1 MKTTFFTGANYRIS
15 SYMDRETFVTT
26 IKNILSKERSNNYDN
41 SVVIGGLD
49 LLLDNYHQYLV
60 DLDAPEF
67 TKYELFSHGERQ
79 IWVDSFIKL
88 LDKRSKFPNVALNP
102 VKQNRKVKLQ
112 ALISELKYPSRG
124 NTVRL
129 LNEKQSIS
137 TVFDLLVNYPVRHD
151 DFSSIRKINTLQLNE
166 TQSVIATVWGTS
178 LKTGRSGAKRID
190 ITVSDETGN
199 MNVSLFN
206 QIWAMKELKQG
217 VRIIISGRAIKYR
230 GKITIENPTYEI
242 LRDSGINIH
251 TGRLVP
257 VYSLSSGINQKTLR
271 RLVYNALSSSLGFV
285 DEFLPEDLIART
297 GLMNLADAMYSY
309 HYPKNKKELLR
320 ARRRLAFDELFVM
333 QLVYRKRRIHWKI
346 EGSAVPLC
354 DDSLLRQFLS
364 SLSFEL
370 TVAQQKVIGEISKDM
385 ATETAMRRLLQGD
398 VGSGKTVVAAAAM
411 ITAVASGKQSALMA
425 PTEVLAEQHFH
436 TLSSLLLASEGIK
449 EGLVE
454 DGEFENVI
462 KIQGMESG
470 KDITLALLVGSL
482 NEKVKNATREKLAS
496 GDIDIVVGTHA
507 LIQESVD
514 IPKLA
519 MLVVDEQH
527 RFGLLQRSVLLE
539 KEPRPHMLVM
549 SATPIPRSL
558 ALAMAGELDI
568 SVINEMPVGRKPI
581 RTIVES
587 SERRENIY
595 KFIREQI
602 KEGRQAFIVFSL
614 IDDSESIQARAAVSE
629 YERLSYE
636 VFPELR
642 LGLLHGR
649 MSLTEKEN
657 VMDDFKCG
665 RLDILLAT
673 AVVEVGIDVPN
684 ASVMLIDGAERFG
697 LSQMHQFRGRVGR
710 GEFQSHCILVSDSP
724 GEEARNRMEILR
736 RTSDGFKLA
745 EEDLKIRGPGDYI
758 GTRQSGA
765 PIFKVAEISDIE
777 LMELAGIEAE
787 RILEYDP
794 NLSSPDNMSLRDRY
808 NRLIEDLKI
817 N

>member
-1 MKTTFFTGANYRIS
+1 
-15 SYMDRETFVTT
+15 MDRETFVAT
-26 IKNILSKERSNNYDN
+26 IKNILAKEITNNFDN

-49 LLLDNYHQYLV
+49 LFLDNYRQHLV
-60 DLDAPEF
+60 DVDGPKF
-67 TKYELFSHGERQ
+67 TRYELFSPSERK
-79 IWVDSFIKL
+79 IWVNSFMKCLDEGSKSSGIL
-88 LDKRSKFPNVALNP
+88 LRSTKRK
-102 VKQNRKVKLQ
+102 RKINLQ
-112 ALISELKYPSRG
+112 ASITELNYPRRG
-124 NTVRL
+124 NIVKI
-129 LNEKQSIS
+129 LNEKQGIS
-137 TVFDLLVNYPVRHD
+137 TVSDLLVNYPIRHE
-151 DFSSIRKINTLQLNE
+151 DFSLIRKIRDLQLDE
-166 TQSVIATVWGTS
+166 TQSVIGTVWGTS
-178 LKTGRSGAKRID
+178 LKTGRNGAKRID

-206 QIWAMKELKQG
+206 QVWAMKELKQG
-217 VRIIISGRAIKYR
+217 VRIILSGRVTKYR
-230 GKITIENPTYEI
+230 GRITIENPSYEI
-242 LRDSGINIH
+242 LRNGEMSIH

-257 VYSLSSGINQKTLR
+257 IYSLSAGINQKTLR
-271 RLVYNALSSSLGFV
+271 RLVYRALSSSLGLV
-285 DEFLPEDLIART
+285 EEFLPQELIAKT
-297 GLMNLADAMYSY
+297 GLMNLTDAIYSY
-309 HYPKNKKELLR
+309 HYPENKKEHLS

-333 QLVYRKRRIHWKI
+333 QLVYRKRRIHWKK
-346 EGSAVPLC
+346 EGSAVPLR
-354 DDSLLRQFLS
+354 DDTLLGHFLS
-364 SLSFEL
+364 SLPFEL
-370 TVAQQKVIGEISKDM
+370 TVAQKKVINEISKDM
-385 ATETAMRRLLQGD
+385 SSETAMRRLLQGD
-398 VGSGKTVVAAAAM
+398 VGSGKTVVAASAM

-436 TLSSLLLASEGIK
+436 TLSSLLIASADTKKEMFEG
-449 EGLVE
+449 
-454 DGEFENVI
+454 GEFENVI
-462 KIQGMESG
+462 KIEGTESA
-470 KDITLALLVGSL
+470 KDITIALLIGSL
-482 NEKVKNATREKLAS
+482 NEKVKNITREKLAS
-496 GDIDIVVGTHA
+496 GSIDIVVGTHA

-514 IPKLA
+514 IPNLA

-527 RFGLLQRSVLLE
+527 RFGLLQRSLLLE
-539 KEPRPHMLVM
+539 KDPRPHMLVM

-595 KFIREQI
+595 KFMKEQI
-602 KEGRQAFIVFSL
+602 KQGRQGFIVFSL

-629 YERLSYE
+629 FERLSFE
-636 VFPELR
+636 VFPELN

-657 VMDDFKCG
+657 VMADFKSG
-665 RLDILLAT
+665 KLDILLAT

-684 ASVMLIDGAERFG
+684 ASVMLIDGADRFG

-724 GEEARNRMEILR
+724 GVEAQNRMEILR

-765 PIFKVAEISDIE
+765 PIFKVAQMSDTD

-787 RILEYDP
+787 RILEDDP
-794 NLSSPDNMSLRDRY
+794 NLESADNILLRDRY
-808 NRLIEDLKI
+808 DRLIEDLKI
-817 N
+817 S

>member
-1 MKTTFFTGANYRIS
+1 
-15 SYMDRETFVTT
+15 
-26 IKNILSKERSNNYDN
+26 
-41 SVVIGGLD
+41 
-49 LLLDNYHQYLV
+49 
-60 DLDAPEF
+60 
-67 TKYELFSHGERQ
+67 
-79 IWVDSFIKL
+79 
-88 LDKRSKFPNVALNP
+88 
-102 VKQNRKVKLQ
+102 
-112 ALISELKYPSRG
+112 
-124 NTVRL
+124 
-129 LNEKQSIS
+129 
-137 TVFDLLVNYPVRHD
+137 
-151 DFSSIRKINTLQLNE
+151 
-166 TQSVIATVWGTS
+166 
-178 LKTGRSGAKRID
+178 
-190 ITVSDETGN
+190 
-199 MNVSLFN
+199 
-206 QIWAMKELKQG
+206 
-217 VRIIISGRAIKYR
+217 
-230 GKITIENPTYEI
+230 
-242 LRDSGINIH
+242 
-251 TGRLVP
+251 
-257 VYSLSSGINQKTLR
+257 
-271 RLVYNALSSSLGFV
+271 
-285 DEFLPEDLIART
+285 
-297 GLMNLADAMYSY
+297 
-309 HYPKNKKELLR
+309 
-320 ARRRLAFDELFVM
+320 
-333 QLVYRKRRIHWKI
+333 
-346 EGSAVPLC
+346 
-354 DDSLLRQFLS
+354 
-364 SLSFEL
+364 
-370 TVAQQKVIGEISKDM
+370 
-385 ATETAMRRLLQGD
+385 MRRLLQGD

-411 ITAVASGKQSALMA
+411 IKAVASGKQSALMA

-436 TLSSLLLASEGIK
+436 TLSSLLLASEGVK
-449 EGLVE
+449 EGIVE

-482 NEKVKNATREKLAS
+482 NEKVKNTTREKLAS

-514 IPKLA
+514 IPNLA

-539 KEPRPHMLVM
+539 REPRPHMLVM

-595 KFIREQI
+595 IFMKEQI
-602 KEGRQAFIVFSL
+602 KEGRQAFIVFPL

-636 VFPELR
+636 VFPELK

-649 MSLTEKEN
+649 MSLIEKEN
-657 VMDDFKCG
+657 VMDDFKSG

-765 PIFKVAEISDIE
+765 PIFKVAEISDTE

-794 NLSSPDNMSLRDRY
+794 NLASADNMLLRDRY
-808 NRLIEDLKI
+808 DQLIEDLKV

>member
-1 MKTTFFTGANYRIS
+1 
-15 SYMDRETFVTT
+15 MDREIFVAT
-26 IKNILSKERSNNYDN
+26 IKNILNKEITSNFDN

-49 LLLDNYHQYLV
+49 LFLDNYHQHLV
-60 DLDAPEF
+60 DLDAPKF
-67 TKYELFSHGERQ
+67 TRYELFSHFERK

-88 LDKRSKFPNVALNP
+88 LDGGSKSSHRTLGS
-102 VKQNRKVKLQ
+102 VKNNRKVKPQ
-112 ALISELKYPSRG
+112 ALVTELNYPRRG
-124 NTVRL
+124 NTVRI
-129 LNEKQSIS
+129 LNEKQDIS
-137 TVFDLLVNYPVRHD
+137 TVFDLLVNYPIRHD
-151 DFSSIRKINTLQLNE
+151 DFSSIRKIKDLLLHE

-206 QIWAMKELKQG
+206 QVWAMKELKQG
-217 VRIIISGRAIKYR
+217 VRLIISGRAIKYR
-230 GKITIENPTYEI
+230 GRITIDNPTYEI
-242 LRDSGINIH
+242 LRNNGRNIH

-285 DEFLPEDLIART
+285 EEFLPRDLIAKT
-297 GLMNLADAMYSY
+297 GLMNLADAIYRY
-309 HYPKNKKELLR
+309 HYPENKKELLS

-333 QLVYRKRRIHWKI
+333 QLVSRKRRIHWKT
-346 EGSAVPLC
+346 EGSAIPLH
-354 DDSLLRQFLS
+354 DHTLLKQFLS
-364 SLSFEL
+364 SLPFDL
-370 TVAQQKVIGEISKDM
+370 TVDQQKVIGEISKDM
-385 ATETAMRRLLQGD
+385 SNETAMGRLLQGD

-411 ITAVASGKQSALMA
+411 ITAVSSGKQSALMA
-425 PTEVLAEQHFH
+425 PTEVLAEQHFQ
-436 TLSSLLLASEGIK
+436 TLSSLLVASKGMKMEMR
-449 EGLVE
+449 E
-454 DGEFENVI
+454 DGEFENII
-462 KIQGMESG
+462 KIEGMESG
-470 KDITLALLVGSL
+470 KDITLALLIGSL
-482 NEKVKNATREKLAS
+482 NEKVKNITREKLAS

-514 IPKLA
+514 IPNLA

-527 RFGLLQRSVLLE
+527 RFGLVQRSLLLE
-539 KEPRPHMLVM
+539 RHPRPHMLVM

-595 KFIREQI
+595 KFIKEQI

-614 IDDSESIQARAAVSE
+614 IDDSESIQARAAASE
-629 YERLSYE
+629 YERLSFE
-636 VFPELR
+636 VFPELN

-657 VMDDFKCG
+657 VMDDFKAG
-665 RLDILLAT
+665 KLDILLAT

-765 PIFKVAEISDIE
+765 PIFKVAQISDTE

-787 RILEYDP
+787 RILEHDP
-794 NLSSPDNMSLRDRY
+794 NLESADNTLLRDRY
-808 NRLIEDLKI
+808 DSLIEDLKI
-817 N
+817 S

>member
-1 MKTTFFTGANYRIS
+1 
-15 SYMDRETFVTT
+15 MDRETFVAT
-26 IKNILSKERSNNYDN
+26 IKNILSKEITNNFDN

-49 LLLDNYHQYLV
+49 LLLDNYHQHLI

-67 TKYELFSHGERQ
+67 TRYELLSHIERQ
-79 IWVDSFIKL
+79 IWVDSFLKL
-88 LDKRSKFPNVALNP
+88 LDVRSKYPNVALSS
-102 VKQNRKVKLQ
+102 VKSNRKVKLQ
-112 ALISELKYPSRG
+112 ALIAELNYPRRG
-124 NTVRL
+124 NTVRI
-129 LNEKQSIS
+129 LNEKQGIG

-151 DFSSIRKINTLQLNE
+151 DFSSIRKIKNLQLNE

-199 MNVSLFN
+199 MKVSLFN

-242 LRDSGINIH
+242 LRDNGINIH

-297 GLMNLADAMYSY
+297 GLMSLADAIYRY
-309 HYPKNKKELLR
+309 HYPENKKELLN

-333 QLVYRKRRIHWKI
+333 QIVYRKRRIHWKTG
-346 EGSAVPLC
+346 GSAVSLY
-354 DDSLLRQFLS
+354 DDTLLRQFLS

-370 TVAQQKVIGEISKDM
+370 TAAQQKVIGEISKDM
-385 ATETAMRRLLQGD
+385 CSETAMRRLLQGD

-411 ITAVASGKQSALMA
+411 IKAVASGKQSALMA

-436 TLSSLLLASEGIK
+436 TLSSLLLASEGVK
-449 EGLVE
+449 EGIVE

-482 NEKVKNATREKLAS
+482 NEKVKNTTREKLAS

-514 IPKLA
+514 IPNLA

-539 KEPRPHMLVM
+539 REPRPHMLVM

-595 KFIREQI
+595 IFMKEQI
-602 KEGRQAFIVFSL
+602 KEGRQAFIVFPL

-636 VFPELR
+636 VFPELK

-657 VMDDFKCG
+657 VMDDFKSG

-765 PIFKVAEISDIE
+765 PIFKVAEISDTE

-794 NLSSPDNMSLRDRY
+794 NLASADNMLLRDRY
-808 NRLIEDLKI
+808 DQLIEDLKV